1 MTTNGTW
8 ANLMRLIGVQRRRQR
23 AKTPDFADHGTA
35 FGLELSMA
43 HEDIAPRAHVQT
55 QVRASNG
62 ADQAYHLSRASR

>member
-8 ANLMRLIGVQRRRQR
+8 ANLMRWIGVAHRRQR

-43 HEDIAPRAHVQT
+43 HEDIAPRVHVQA
-55 QVRASNG
+55 QARSNNKAG
-62 ADQAYHLSRASR
+62 LAHRLGRVGR